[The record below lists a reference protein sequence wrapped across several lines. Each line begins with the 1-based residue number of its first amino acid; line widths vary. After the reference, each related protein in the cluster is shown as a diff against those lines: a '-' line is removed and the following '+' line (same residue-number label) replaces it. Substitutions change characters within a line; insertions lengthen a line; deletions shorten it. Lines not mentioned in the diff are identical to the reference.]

1 MEIQLE
7 SETIRGGIGMTDI
20 SNLLESAKLGD
31 RRSLSM
37 LISAISESGDSPN
50 INSATGWILGVTGP
64 PGSGKS
70 TLIGQMVRKWAS
82 SGERVAVLALDPTS
96 PLSGGSLLADRIRM
110 EGEDELRENVFVRS
124 IPSGKTP
131 GAVSPIL
138 WPICSVLSECGWTRI
153 IVETVGTG
161 QSEFR
166 IAALVDRLL
175 LVDGPDRGD
184 IIQAEKAGILELAD
198 VIAVNKSDLPG
209 ASSAAQ
215 HIRSSLSL
223 ASDDNREV
231 VLVSA
236 KEGNGIQELVE
247 IIETCEPQ
255 NTRGRM
261 MMRERLLSEWDSI
274 LVSHP
279 EIDNIVSELCD
290 GSITLREAIDALVS
304 SIRDGGS

>member
-1 MEIQLE
+1 MAEIN
-7 SETIRGGIGMTDI
+7 D
-20 SNLLESAKLGD
+20 LLESAKSGD
-31 RRSLSM
+31 RRSLSK
-37 LISAISESGDSPN
+37 LISVISESDDLPD
-50 INSATGWILGVTGP
+50 INSKAGWILGVTGP

-82 SGERVAVLALDPTS
+82 IGESVAVLALDPTS

-110 EGEDELRENVFVRS
+110 EGDDLRENVFVRS

-138 WPICSVLSECGWTRI
+138 WPICSALSECGWSRI

-161 QSEFR
+161 QSEYR

-215 HIRSSLSL
+215 HIRASLSL

-231 VLVSA
+231 ILVSA
-236 KEGNGIQELVE
+236 KEGNGIQDLLE
-247 IIETCEPQ
+247 ILENCEPQ
-255 NTRGRM
+255 NTREKM
-261 MMRERLLSEWDSI
+261 IAKERLISEWDSI

-279 EIDNIVSELCD
+279 EIDNIIAELCD
-290 GSITLREAIDALVS
+290 GSITVKEAIGLLAS
-304 SIRDGGS
+304 SVNEGGS

>member
-37 LISAISESGDSPN
+37 LISAISESGDSPS
-50 INSATGWILGVTGP
+50 INTATGWILGVTGP

-110 EGEDELRENVFVRS
+110 EGDDLRENVFVRS

-131 GAVSPIL
+131 GAISPIL
-138 WPICSVLSECGWTRI
+138 WPICGVLTECGWTRI

-236 KEGNGIQELVE
+236 KEGHGIQELVE
-247 IIETCEPQ
+247 IIEKCEPQ
-255 NTRGRM
+255 NTRGKM
-261 MMRERLLSEWDSI
+261 MMMERLISEWDSI

-279 EIDNIVSELCD
+279 EIDKIILELCD
-290 GSITLREAIDALVS
+290 GSITVREAIEILVS

>member
-1 MEIQLE
+1 M
-7 SETIRGGIGMTDI
+7 IRGGIGMADI
-20 SNLLESAKLGD
+20 SDLFESAKSGD

-37 LISAISESGDSPN
+37 LISAISESGDHPS
-50 INSATGWILGVTGP
+50 INSATSWILGVTGP

-70 TLIGQMVRKWAS
+70 TLIGQLVRTWAS

-110 EGEDELRENVFVRS
+110 EGDDLRENVFVRS

-131 GAVSPIL
+131 GAISPIL

-198 VIAVNKSDLPG
+198 VIAVNKSDLPA

-215 HIRSSLSL
+215 HIRSSLNL

-247 IIETCEPQ
+247 IIERCEPQ

-261 MMRERLLSEWDSI
+261 MMRERLISEWDSI

-279 EIDNIVSELCD
+279 EIDDIVSELCD
-290 GSITLREAIDALVS
+290 SSITLKEAIEILVS
-304 SIRDGGS
+304 SMRDGGS